1 MYIHY
6 QRTENERLAHNQ
18 VNIPTIAVG
27 AHEQKTEGLLPL
39 SLAPDSRHDHFQPD
53 YSNYNTNTHA
63 LDQLVRK
70 HFITIIITRHLRC
83 VVSPPIII
91 TKCTHGKH
99 GNYDLTI
106 MIL

>member
-1 MYIHY
+1 MVMKDTILMNVVYMYIHF

-27 AHEQKTEGLLPL
+27 AHEQKTEGLFPL

-53 YSNYNTNTHA
+53 YSNYNTYTHA

-70 HFITIIITRHLRC
+70 HFITIII
-83 VVSPPIII
+83 II
-91 TKCTHGKH
+91 
-99 GNYDLTI
+99 Y
-106 MIL
+106 